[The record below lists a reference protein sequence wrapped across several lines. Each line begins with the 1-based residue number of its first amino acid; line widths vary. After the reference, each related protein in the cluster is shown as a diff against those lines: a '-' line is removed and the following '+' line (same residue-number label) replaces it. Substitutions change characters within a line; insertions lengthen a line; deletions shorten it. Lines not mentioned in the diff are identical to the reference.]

1 MQEIIFGVLS
11 GIVTALGMGGGTV
24 LILLFGLFT
33 EIEQHVIQGVN
44 LIVFIPTAL
53 ISILLNLK
61 EKSINLKLAKS
72 VIISG
77 IFGAILGSFLSF
89 KFSNVLLKKIFG
101 IFLLLIA
108 IMETYSF
115 FTKYILKEKVDN
127 KNKN

>member
-11 GIVTALGMGGGTV
+11 GTVTALGMGGGTV

-77 IFGAILGSFLSF
+77 IFGSILGSFLSF

-115 FTKYILKEKVDN
+115 FTKYILKGKVDN
-127 KNKN
+127 KDKN